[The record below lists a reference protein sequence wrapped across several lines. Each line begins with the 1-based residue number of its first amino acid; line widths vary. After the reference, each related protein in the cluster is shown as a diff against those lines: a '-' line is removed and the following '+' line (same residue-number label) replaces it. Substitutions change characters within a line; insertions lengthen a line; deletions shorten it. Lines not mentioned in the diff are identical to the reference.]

1 MNGSIAQQLQRVRE
15 KVFGKMLGLEISGIA
30 GNDLA
35 SIRLP
40 VKWSHSIS
48 DLCMTMCASTAYFT
62 IQYTILECM
71 YYYNQYI

>member
-40 VKWSHSIS
+40 VKCSHSIS

-62 IQYTILECM
+62 IQYTVYDIRM
-71 YYYNQYI
+71 YVLL